1 MATVNAKTPARSPLL
16 PEPDAALVALPEWAG
31 PENPLAVDKR
41 EEAPL
46 DAGVEAPPV
55 VTEPAPVSVGDKL
68 AGPVAEAVG
77 PKVGAPERSEIS

>member
-41 EEAPL
+41 EDAPL
-46 DAGVEAPPV
+46 DAGVEA
-55 VTEPAPVSVGDKL
+55 
-68 AGPVAEAVG
+68 
-77 PKVGAPERSEIS
+77 REIS